1 MLNEKEPRNPS
12 VFKDDFVKMIN
23 QYLAVNGN
31 LQTKEF
37 EVRFK
42 PNRGRALTKTE
53 YDNVIRRMRG
63 TGFECDNTAGVNM
76 LRIQSQH
83 TNAKSGVLQ
92 LSNIR
97 AELFGAELIQQYCRS
112 DNNLKKLTDVP
123 ANFKK
128 IKFTQKTSAK
138 TEKGDFIQM
147 PIMDS
152 IYRSIWRRITI

>member
-1 MLNEKEPRNPS
+1 MSDKQSNVKAQEKTPS
-12 VFKDDFVKMIN
+12 PPSGFKDDLLKMIN
-23 QYLAVNGN
+23 QYLATGTN

-42 PNRGRALTKTE
+42 PHRGHTFTKTE

-63 TGFECDNTAGVNM
+63 HGFQCENESGDNM

-83 TNAKSGVLQ
+83 TNAKTGAIQ
-92 LSNIR
+92 MSNVR

-112 DNNLKKLTDVP
+112 DNNLKKLADVP

-128 IKFTQKTSAK
+128 IKFSC
-138 TEKGDFIQM
+138 
-147 PIMDS
+147 
-152 IYRSIWRRITI
+152 TIK